1 MAAAFFSRRLTAHH
15 ASRRTHLLEHIQ
27 RRVDLRQQP
36 FDFRPL
42 VRAGIF
48 VEPFHK
54 PLLSRK

>member
-1 MAAAFFSRRLTAHH
+1 MACRS
-15 ASRRTHLLEHIQ
+15 SWRTHLLEHIQ
-27 RRVDLRQQP
+27 RRVDLRQQA
-36 FDFRPL
+36 FDFRML